1 MILFY
6 VKIIFYIIGNFSNME
21 LFWYII
27 IIISSLFFSLIEKK
41 VILNFSWNKSHCE
54 VIEVLT
60 KFLTLG
66 TAMRKWKKDIY
77 IYHWNSYD
85 TWNINHLVSLK
96 KKKRNYFYILIR
108 ISIFHRKEVDNNLQF
123 HYDFYYL
130 KLIISLL

>member
-54 VIEVLT
+54 AIEVLT
-60 KFLTLG
+60 KFLILG
-66 TAMRKWKKDIY
+66 TAMRK
-77 IYHWNSYD
+77 
-85 TWNINHLVSLK
+85 
-96 KKKRNYFYILIR
+96 
-108 ISIFHRKEVDNNLQF
+108 
-123 HYDFYYL
+123 
-130 KLIISLL
+130 

>member
-66 TAMRKWKKDIY
+66 TAMRK
-77 IYHWNSYD
+77 
-85 TWNINHLVSLK
+85 
-96 KKKRNYFYILIR
+96 
-108 ISIFHRKEVDNNLQF
+108 
-123 HYDFYYL
+123 
-130 KLIISLL
+130 

>member
-41 VILNFSWNKSHCE
+41 IILNFSWNKSHCE

-66 TAMRKWKKDIY
+66 TAMRK
-77 IYHWNSYD
+77 
-85 TWNINHLVSLK
+85 
-96 KKKRNYFYILIR
+96 
-108 ISIFHRKEVDNNLQF
+108 
-123 HYDFYYL
+123 
-130 KLIISLL
+130 